1 MCDLHERDGAVIEEM
16 TFRRLSGQ
24 QSAQLGRRSFLRHA
38 AAGGAI
44 AAGVAAFGPSAL
56 SARAAEAD
64 RKITVLTC
72 MDYRIDPLTFAEI
85 HIDDAR
91 AYIVRNAGGRVD
103 EGAIRSIIVTQQK
116 LGTKELYVIH
126 HTDCGMATFQS
137 DAFNSELLN
146 TFNYQSDINF
156 LTIGD
161 LQQSVRDDVATL
173 KRHPLIDQKIPIT
186 GYVYDVGVN
195 KLLPVS
201 A

>member
-1 MCDLHERDGAVIEEM
+1 MCEAHKYSEPTIELM
-16 TFRRLSGQ
+16 TFKRQTAR
-24 QSAQLGRRSFLRHA
+24 LGRRSFLRHA
-38 AAGGAI
+38 AAGGTI
-44 AAGVAAFGPSAL
+44 AAGVAAFGSSAF
-56 SARAAEAD
+56 SAQAAETD

-72 MDYRIDPLTFAEI
+72 MDYRIDPLSFAEI

-91 AYIVRNAGGRVD
+91 AYILRNAGGRVD

-116 LGTKELYVIH
+116 LGTRELYVIH

-161 LQQSVRDDVATL
+161 LQQSVRDDIATL
-173 KRHPLIDQKIPIT
+173 KRHPLLDQTIPVT
-186 GYVYDVGVN
+186 GYVYDVSAN

-201 A
+201 L